1 MVAGN
6 SIPTNFEYKS
16 ILSDFRYP
24 YRVIFQEIMI
34 PRQMERLIGAQS
46 TGKQEADRC
55 DLRCM
60 LLCPNGTAE
69 EDKESPRV
77 SLATAIFALTYVLV
91 SLEENSSRKLTVRA
105 ALLGAVR
112 QSGECDCRPRR
123 TAQSST

>member
-1 MVAGN
+1 
-6 SIPTNFEYKS
+6 
-16 ILSDFRYP
+16 
-24 YRVIFQEIMI
+24 MI